1 VQNSGGGGAGGSAA
15 KNALANASNGYDGGA
30 GYAEFSYFDPTLM

>member
-1 VQNSGGGGAGGSAA
+1 MASTGTSPSYVNAG
-15 KNALANASNGYDGGA
+15 NGGA